1 MFWVDAA
8 CMACVLFLV
17 LAIVPTVALAELGFR
32 GKVSIQL
39 FGLLSANTIG
49 ILATAA
55 GIWII
60 NLVIPAIAG
69 SLLILGIRL
78 FRNRG

>member
-60 NLVIPAIAG
+60 NLVSPAIAG

>member
-1 MFWVDAA
+1 
-8 CMACVLFLV
+8 
-17 LAIVPTVALAELGFR
+17 
-32 GKVSIQL
+32 L